1 MPRFRTVTCRGLLGT
16 YDDGRE
22 WLRAPGRVERSKC
35 ILSLGSSIGMASRGL
50 LLSIRLTP
58 LTGNFD
64 RDAAGGFLKGFADTL
79 GPTDMMLIGVD
90 ACTDPAKV

>member
-22 WLRAPGRVERSKC
+22 WLKGPGRVERSKC
-35 ILSLGSSIGMASRGL
+35 ILSLGSSIGMTSL
-50 LLSIRLTP
+50 EPLPWTRLTSSA
-58 LTGNFD
+58 GNFD
-64 RDAAGGFLKGFADTL
+64 RDAAGDFLKGFADTL